1 MRPRTRYCC
10 GTPHARGWE
19 TRAHAVRGW
28 DYWEDEELRFTRH
41 EDRSCERNEE
51 LACARSEE
59 WAIAHDEERP
69 AGVTEGNFPRQD
81 ESPAGWRGGTAI
93 ASAWT
98 HRDTDAGTTRTH
110 KKRTGTRG
118 TGDT

>member
-1 MRPRTRYCC
+1 MPPAATGGISMYRNF
-10 GTPHARGWE
+10 
-19 TRAHAVRGW
+19 AHAVRGW
-28 DYWEDEELRFTRH
+28 DFWEDEELVSLVMKTAPA
-41 EDRSCERNEE
+41 SGMKNS
-51 LACARSEE
+51 LALVVKNGLSPMMKNAL
-59 WAIAHDEERP
+59 
-69 AGVTEGNFPRQD
+69 AGVTEGNSPRREPRQVG
-81 ESPAGWRGGTAI
+81 SPAGWRGGTAI